1 MGIKKEK
8 SCGAVLLNDKNEY
21 LVLKHFGGHWDFPK
35 GHVEPGETETETALR
50 EVFEETGL
58 NAELIPG
65 FREVISYNI
74 RGKVDKD
81 VVFFIGRIKADSGK
95 VELQLSEVSEF
106 KFLPY
111 EEARKLITFDTNRSI
126 LDKAD
131 AFLKNLK

>member
-1 MGIKKEK
+1 MGNKKEK
-8 SCGAVLLNDKNEY
+8 SCGAVPVNEKGEY
-21 LVLKHFGGHWDFPK
+21 LVLKHYGGHWDFPK
-35 GHVEPGETETETALR
+35 GHVEHGETEEETALR

-58 NAELIPG
+58 NADLIPG
-65 FREVISYNI
+65 FREVITYNI

-81 VVFFIGRIKADSGK
+81 VVFFIGRIKSDSGK

-111 EEARKLITFDTNRSI
+111 DEARKLVTFETNRSV

-131 AFLKNLK
+131 AFLKAER